1 MKNIITDKV
10 LEIIG
15 KSAITT
21 KGNLVLVDALIPN
34 VYEVLQVINREYK
47 KIDSFTSI
55 GIDYKHG
62 RKKAIE
68 IFNQNY

>member
-10 LEIIG
+10 LEIIE
-15 KSAITT
+15 KSAIAT

-34 VYEVLQVINREYK
+34 VYEVWQVINREDK

-55 GIDYKHG
+55 GINYKHG